1 MQREWGRGGG
11 EEGRRVKN
19 WDPRKGGRERGA
31 EVRKWGSEGRVRV
44 FVTKMRTDVVE
55 SILLLA
61 SVGRVWCREK
71 QKRESIVEDKRRKEI
86 KTTWI

>member
-1 MQREWGRGGG
+1 MGSEKGGQGERGRGQ
-11 EEGRRVKN
+11 KM
-19 WDPRKGGRERGA
+19 
-31 EVRKWGSEGRVRV
+31 GSEGRVRV